1 MQEIIL
7 ASASPRRAE
16 LLRRIGLKF
25 RVVPSDVEERLEG
38 SLDARSL
45 ALKLASEKAEA
56 VAVRHPEAIVL
67 AADTVVCCDGEI
79 LGKPADWRDAARMLQ
94 LLSGRT
100 HEVST
105 GVVLRREC
113 TGQERKEVVTTRV
126 TFRRLSQEEILGY
139 LATGEPFDKAGAY
152 GIQGYGALLVEG
164 IEGCYSNVVGLPLA
178 KVGEMLREFG
188 VDLLCR
194 KLNTTSP

>member
-16 LLRRIGLKF
+16 LLKRIGIAF
-25 RVVPSDVEERLEG
+25 RVVPSDVDEALEG
-38 SLDARSL
+38 DLDARSL
-45 ALKLASEKAEA
+45 ALKLACRKAMA
-56 VAVRHPEAIVL
+56 VAARYPGALVL
-67 AADTVVCCDGEI
+67 AADTVVCCEGEI
-79 LGKPADWRDAARMLQ
+79 LGKPEDHRDAARMLQ

-105 GVVLRREC
+105 GVVLRREI
-113 TGQERKEVVTTRV
+113 TGHHREEVVTTRV
-126 TFRRLSQEEILGY
+126 TFRRLSREEILGY
-139 LATGEPFDKAGAY
+139 IATGEPFDKAGGY

-178 KVGEMLREFG
+178 RLGEMLREFG
-188 VDLLCR
+188 VDPLCR
-194 KLNTTSP
+194 SLNTTLR

>member
-16 LLRRIGLKF
+16 LLRRIGVEF
-25 RVVPSDVEERLEG
+25 RVVPSDVEERLED

-45 ALKLASEKAEA
+45 ALELASQKARA
-56 VAVRHPEAIVL
+56 VAARYPEAIVL

-79 LGKPADWRDAARMLQ
+79 LGKPADRQDAVRMLR

-105 GVVLRREC
+105 GVVLRRES
-113 TGQERKEVVTTRV
+113 TGQERCEVVTTRV

-139 LATGEPFDKAGAY
+139 IATGEPFDKAGAY

-188 VDLLCR
+188 VDLLCQ
-194 KLNTTSP
+194 KLNTASP

>member
-7 ASASPRRAE
+7 ASSSPRRAE
-16 LLRRIGLKF
+16 LLRRVGLKF
-25 RVVPSDVEERLEG
+25 RVVPSDVEERAED

-45 ALKLASEKAEA
+45 ALKLASQKAEA
-56 VAVRHPEAIVL
+56 VAARYPEAIVL

-79 LGKPADWRDAARMLQ
+79 LGKPADWQDAVRMLQ

-105 GVVLRREC
+105 GVVLRRES
-113 TGQERKEVVTTRV
+113 TGQERREVVTTRV

-194 KLNTTSP
+194 NLNTTSP

>member
-16 LLRRIGLKF
+16 LLKRIGLEF
-25 RVVPSDVEERLEG
+25 RIVPSNVEEAVEG
-38 SLDARSL
+38 SPDARIL
-45 ALKLASEKAEA
+45 AQKLACQKARA
-56 VAVRHPEAIVL
+56 VAACYPEALVL
-67 AADTVVCCDGEI
+67 AADTVVCCEGEI
-79 LGKPADWRDAARMLQ
+79 LGKPKDHRDAVRMLQ

-105 GVVLRREC
+105 GVVLRRES
-113 TGQERKEVVTTRV
+113 TGQERCEVVTTRV
-126 TFRRLSQEEILGY
+126 TFRRLSREEILGY
-139 LATGEPFDKAGAY
+139 VATGEPFDKAGAY

-178 KVGEMLREFG
+178 RVGEMLREFG
-188 VDLLCR
+188 VDPLCR
-194 KLNTTSP
+194 SLNTTLP